1 MITVKKE
8 NNLLIIDDGVN
19 PIEYL
24 NAAWCSISF
33 GGAEVIITEEGSQQ
47 FPVRHRILFTLFQG
61 GESSPFT
68 TAYATEAAIA
78 TYLSNKIG

>member
-8 NNLLIIDDGVN
+8 NNLLIIDDGVK
-19 PIEYL
+19 IKYL

-33 GGAEVIITEEGSQQ
+33 GGAEVIITDEGSQQ

-61 GESSPFT
+61 GEATPWT

-78 TYLSNKIG
+78 TYLSDKIG